1 MKKSEDIEVQRSEV
15 RESKTRQIAVIGTKM
30 MEERKRER
38 RRVSFEKLRSRFT
51 SQVSLIIFLQV
62 AQQPFFISYRVSLWF
77 LVM

>member
-38 RRVSFEKLRSRFT
+38 EGESR
-51 SQVSLIIFLQV
+51 L
-62 AQQPFFISYRVSLWF
+62 
-77 LVM
+77 